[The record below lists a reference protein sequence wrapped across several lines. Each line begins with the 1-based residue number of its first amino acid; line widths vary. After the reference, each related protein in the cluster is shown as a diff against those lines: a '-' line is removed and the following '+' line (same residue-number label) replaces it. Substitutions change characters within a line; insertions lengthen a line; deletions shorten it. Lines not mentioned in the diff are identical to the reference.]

1 MWKNVAPLTLTL
13 SPLRGAR
20 ETSTDNREQFR
31 PQGTV
36 RVAVG
41 LPLHPTRFLQTFPI
55 SSTFRAPCKATLQA
69 MDNPEAGHTMDR
81 TNEKLLTPAGKART
95 LKSRFAK
102 RSRAVRSAM
111 ALAVALALGG
121 AGWYGYSAWNGSTA
135 NAAQYTT
142 AVVQRGDL
150 EDSVTATGILQPRD
164 YVDVGTQVSGQV
176 KKLLVEVGAA
186 VKAGQLLAEIDPTVY
201 VTRVDADRAQLRTQE
216 AQLADRQA
224 QLALAE
230 QQLQRQLN
238 LQKENAT
245 TQDAV
250 DTAQAALRSA
260 KAQID
265 VLKAQ
270 ADQTRS
276 TLRGDE
282 ANLNYTKIYA
292 PMAGTVVSQAA
303 KQGQTL
309 NANQQA
315 PIVLRIADL
324 STMTVQSQVSEAD
337 VSKLTVGM
345 DVYFTTLGAQTK
357 RWYGK
362 LRQIEPTPVTVN
374 NVVLYNALFDVEN
387 PDRAL
392 MTQMTAQVFFVTAH
406 AKDAVQ
412 VPISALRP
420 VGRRANSGEGKAAA
434 EGKASTT
441 ESGAERAA
449 TRGQGGASR
458 GAEVDPRVR
467 FASGR
472 AMVRVVKADGTIEER
487 EVKIGVMSR
496 ISAQIVSGLEPGEQV
511 VTGSA
516 TPRPAGGGA
525 GASKAGNSNS
535 NAPRMQPRI

>member
-1 MWKNVAPLTLTL
+1 
-13 SPLRGAR
+13 
-20 ETSTDNREQFR
+20 
-31 PQGTV
+31 
-36 RVAVG
+36 
-41 LPLHPTRFLQTFPI
+41 
-55 SSTFRAPCKATLQA
+55 
-69 MDNPEAGHTMDR
+69 MDNLEQDFTMDR
-81 TNEKLLTPAGKART
+81 TNEKLLDPHKARS
-95 LKSRFAK
+95 LKARFAK
-102 RSRAVRSAM
+102 RGRAARSAI

-121 AGWYGYSAWNGSTA
+121 GAYYGYSAWNGSSA
-135 NAAQYTT
+135 SAAKYTT
-142 AVVQRGDL
+142 AIVQRGDL

-176 KKLLVEVGAA
+176 KKLLVEIGAT

-201 VTRVDADRAQLRTQE
+201 VTRVEGDRAQLRTQE
-216 AQLADRQA
+216 AQLADKQA

-260 KAQID
+260 KAQIN

-270 ADQTRS
+270 AEQTRS

-315 PIVLRIADL
+315 PVVLRIADL

-337 VSKLTVGM
+337 VSKLRVGM
-345 DVYFTTLGAQTK
+345 DVYFMTLGNQAK

-412 VPISALRP
+412 VPITALRP
-420 VGRRANSGEGKAAA
+420 VGRRANAGEGKGRA
-434 EGKASTT
+434 ESKGGAEAK
-441 ESGAERAA
+441 SGAERAA
-449 TRGQGGASR
+449 RGQGGGASR

-472 AMVRVVKADGTIEER
+472 AMVRVVKADGAIEER
-487 EVKIGVMSR
+487 EVKVGVMSR

-516 TPRPAGGGA
+516 APRPATA
-525 GASKAGNSNS
+525 AASKAGNT